1 MAEEQGKDSASEICL
16 LEKQSY
22 QSKGEVGL
30 PNFNEETLSTTESE
44 RPDKFSNVS
53 VKSYRSKGE
62 GPNFKEK
69 TPSTTRSDLSK
80 GEGPNFSEVPKS
92 NVSLKSHRSKGEG
105 PNFKEK
111 TPSTT
116 RSERPDKFS
125 YVSLKSYQSKGEG
138 PNFKEKTPSTTRSD
152 LSKGEG
158 PNFSE
163 VPKRKQWPKG
173 TVNIG
178 AEITRWENLKRQKNM
193 DDVQLAN
200 YLLNWV
206 QHETPDSGLK
216 TFKYSK
222 DLSNIFQELE
232 QKIIVFFKN
241 ELKKFKKIIKKE
253 NTKYFVK
260 DFEEDRSKINEAALD
275 ITLYFLRQMKKDKVA
290 DDIQDE
296 LISIYQRPIKR
307 NLRKRFQ
314 CVCEGIA
321 KHGDS
326 TSLNKIYTELY
337 ITEGEQV
344 NAGHDMTQ
352 IQSDSKRSDIQ
363 EKSVNYTDVFKKTE
377 EDKHIRTVLTKGV
390 AGIGKSV
397 SVQKFVLDW
406 AEEKVNKDI
415 TFIFPLPF
423 REINLQEKDKLSLMD
438 LIIQYFPETKG
449 LNFTRNDKFKILFIF
464 DGLDECR
471 LPLKFEDNEICRDVT
486 MKVPL
491 DVLLTNLFKGNLFP
505 SALIWITSRPAAA
518 SKIPPE
524 CIDRVTE
531 VRGFNDEQKQEYF
544 RKKIPDTTLAEKI
557 IKHVKESKSLFI
569 MCHIPV
575 FCWISAT
582 VLQNILEKTS
592 NQPDDTLESPGG
604 LDSDDTPQT
613 LTQMYTHFFRFQILQ
628 SSRKYNGNYGPDIS
642 WEKGD
647 ISLLGNLAFQ
657 QLKRNNLIFYY
668 SDLEESGINV
678 SNATAYSGMFTQ
690 IFKEETGMRLETT
703 FSFVHMSFQEFV
715 AALYA
720 HLFLDSDKTN
730 VFAEKHTEQEGTNE
744 TMCGLLKTAVNK
756 ALESDTGHLDLF
768 LRFLLGMSL
777 NSNRQL
783 LRGLLTQ
790 PDQNGEQT
798 KTEIVMY
805 IKRKLDEN
813 LSPERS
819 INLFYCLHELNDQ
832 TLVKDIQDQLNKG
845 SLSSVDLS
853 PAQWSALAFVLVT
866 SDVELEDFELQK
878 FKKSDECLRRLE
890 MVVKNSKRALL
901 NDCNLTENSCFC
913 LAKVFKSDNSLKELN
928 MNNNS
933 LQDSGVKELFTGL
946 ENIKCK
952 LDILRL
958 DKCDLTEESCS
969 ALASVLGSDS
979 TSLKELDLSNN
990 KLQDSGVKLLSDGLQ
1005 NNSTLEILRLSN
1017 CSITEEGYKSLALK
1031 LNLSHLTELD
1041 LTGNDPGESGVK
1053 MLTDVQ
1059 QHPDCT
1065 LKTLRFL
1072 KNPAETALKYLNDV
1086 LGENL
1091 LFKRELDL
1099 SKHELRK
1106 SGLKDLAAVLEDK
1119 HCKIKTLIL
1128 NDKPY
1133 IREEDCAALAS
1144 AFISNPSN
1152 LIKLDLSRIK
1162 LKDSGI
1168 KCFSTLFENL
1178 QCKLEKIKLNCVDIT
1193 KEGCTLLASA
1203 LNANP
1208 SHLREL
1214 DLTGNKIE
1222 DCGVTE
1228 ISTLLKN
1235 SECRLEKLRLSN
1247 CSITEEGYK
1256 SLALALESN
1265 PSHLTE
1271 LHLTGNDPGESGVKM
1286 LTDVQQ
1292 HPDCTLKTL
1301 RFLKNTAETALKYLN
1316 DVLGENLLFK
1326 RELDLSKHELRKSG
1340 LKDLAAVLE
1349 DKHCKIKTLI
1359 LNDKPYI
1366 REEDCAALASALIS
1380 NPSNLIKL
1388 DLSRSKL
1395 KDSGIKCFST
1405 LFENLQFKLEKLKL
1419 SNCSITE
1426 EGYKSLALALESNP
1440 SHLTELHLT
1449 GNDPGESGVKML
1461 IDVQKKSNCTLKTL
1475 RLLKSPEAEKGCQ
1488 YVMNVVHENPL
1499 LMTELKLTHIKLTD
1513 TEVMHLA
1520 ALLEDKH
1527 CKLKT
1532 IQFDYNCI
1540 SESGC
1545 ADLLSAF
1552 NTNPSNLKE
1561 LDLSGNQFGNAGIEE
1576 ISTLLKNSLCRL
1588 EKLKF
1593 SKCSITEK
1601 GYRTLA
1607 LALKSNPSHLT
1618 ELNLTENDPG
1628 DSGVKMLIDAQ
1639 KTNQGCKLQTIRFL
1653 KSPAAEEACK
1663 YLTEVL
1669 DQNPL
1674 LLTELDLS
1682 DNKLGDLDGNNLS
1695 ALLMD
1700 SHSRLVKIRLNK
1712 CDLTE
1717 ESCSA
1722 LASVLGSDSTSLK
1735 ELDLSNNKLQDSGVK
1750 LLSDGLQKNSTLEIL
1765 RLSNCSITEGG
1776 YKSLALALKLNPSHL
1791 TELDLTGNDP
1801 GESGVKMLTD
1811 VQQHP
1816 DCTLK
1821 TLRFLKN
1828 PAETALKYLN
1838 DVLGEN
1844 LLFKRELDLSKHE
1857 LRESGLKDLAAV
1869 LEDKHCK
1876 IKTLILNDKPYIRE
1890 EDCAALASAFISN
1903 PSNLIELDLSRS
1915 KLKDSGI
1922 KCFSTLFENLQCKLK
1937 KLKFNF
1943 VDITKEGC
1951 TLLASALNA
1960 NPSHLRELDLIDNKI
1975 EDCGVTEISTLLK
1988 NSECRLEKLRLSNCS
2003 IAEEGYKSLALA
2015 LEVNPSHLTELEL
2028 TGNDPGE
2035 SGVKMLIDVQKKSN
2049 YTLKKLRL
2057 LKSSEAENG
2066 CQYVMNVVHENP
2078 LLISELKLTRI
2089 KLTDTKVKHL
2099 AALLEDKHCKLKT
2112 IQFDYNCISESG
2124 CADLLSAFNT
2134 NPSNLKELDLSGNQV
2149 GNAGMEKVSTL
2160 LKHSLCRLEKLKFSN
2175 CGITEEG
2182 YETLALA
2189 LKSNPSH
2196 LTELNLTANDPGD
2209 SGVKKLIDAQKTNQG
2224 CKLQTIRFLKSPAA
2238 EEACKYLT
2246 EVLDQNPLLLTE
2258 LDLSDNKL
2266 GDLDGNNLSALLMDS
2281 HSRLVKIRLN
2291 HCDLTE
2297 KNCSA
2302 LAAVLSSNTIL
2313 KEIDLS
2319 DSCLPD
2325 SGVKQLCEEL
2335 KMSKLKILKLNKC
2348 GLQEEGCSA
2357 LATVLGSDSTSLK
2370 KLDLSNNN
2378 KLQDSGVKL
2387 LSHGLQNNS
2396 TLEILRLSNCSI
2408 TEEGY
2413 KSLASALELN
2423 PSHLTELDLTGN
2435 DPGESGVKKLTTVQK
2450 KSNYT
2455 LKTLKFLSP
2464 DAEKGCEYVMNVVQ
2478 ENPLLLREVKLTKK
2492 YLNDIEVKHVA
2503 ALLKD
2508 KHCKLKAIQ

>member
-44 RPDKFSNVS
+44 RPDRF
-53 VKSYRSKGE
+53 
-62 GPNFKEK
+62 
-69 TPSTTRSDLSK
+69 
-80 GEGPNFSEVPKS
+80 S
-92 NVSLKSHRSKGEG
+92 NVSLKSHR
-105 PNFKEK
+105 
-111 TPSTT
+111 
-116 RSERPDKFS
+116 
-125 YVSLKSYQSKGEG
+125 SKGEG

-163 VPKRKQWPKG
+163 VPKRKQWQTG

-178 AEITRWENLKRQKNM
+178 AEITRWKNLKQQKNM

-232 QKIIVFFKN
+232 QIIIVFFKN
-241 ELKKFKKIIKKE
+241 ELDKFKKIIKKE

-260 DFEEDRSKINEAALD
+260 DFEEARSKIKEAALE

-296 LISIYQRPIKR
+296 LISIHQRPIKR
-307 NLRKRFQ
+307 NLKKRFE
-314 CVCEGIA
+314 CVSEGIA

-344 NAGHDMTQ
+344 NAGHDIAQ
-352 IQSDSKRSDIQ
+352 IQSDSKRPDIQ
-363 EKSVNYTDVFKKTE
+363 EKSVNYTNVFKQTE
-377 EDKHIRTVLTKGV
+377 EDKYIRTVLTKGV

-423 REINLQEKDKLSLMD
+423 REINFQEKDKLSLMD
-438 LIIQYFPETKG
+438 LVIQYFPETKG
-449 LNFTRNDKFKILFIF
+449 MNLTRNDKFKILFIF

-582 VLQNILEKTS
+582 VLQNILEKKS

-628 SSRKYNGNYGPDIS
+628 SSRKYDGNYGPDIS

-720 HLFLDSDKTN
+720 HLFLDSKKTN

-744 TMCGLLKTAVNK
+744 TMFGLLKTAVNK

-768 LRFLLGMSL
+768 LRFLLGLSL
-777 NSNRQL
+777 KSNRPL

-790 PDQNGEQT
+790 QDQNGEQT
-798 KTEIVMY
+798 KTEIVKY
-805 IKRKLDEN
+805 IKQKLNEN

-832 TLVKDIQDQLNKG
+832 TLVKEIQDQLNSG

-933 LQDSGVKELFTGL
+933 LHDSGVKELCTGL
-946 ENIKCK
+946 ENVKCK

-1005 NNSTLEILRLSN
+1005 KNSTLEI
-1017 CSITEEGYKSLALK
+1017 
-1031 LNLSHLTELD
+1031 
-1041 LTGNDPGESGVK
+1041 
-1053 MLTDVQ
+1053 
-1059 QHPDCT
+1059 
-1065 LKTLRFL
+1065 
-1072 KNPAETALKYLNDV
+1072 
-1086 LGENL
+1086 
-1091 LFKRELDL
+1091 
-1099 SKHELRK
+1099 
-1106 SGLKDLAAVLEDK
+1106 
-1119 HCKIKTLIL
+1119 
-1128 NDKPY
+1128 
-1133 IREEDCAALAS
+1133 
-1144 AFISNPSN
+1144 
-1152 LIKLDLSRIK
+1152 
-1162 LKDSGI
+1162 
-1168 KCFSTLFENL
+1168 
-1178 QCKLEKIKLNCVDIT
+1178 
-1193 KEGCTLLASA
+1193 
-1203 LNANP
+1203 
-1208 SHLREL
+1208 
-1214 DLTGNKIE
+1214 
-1222 DCGVTE
+1222 
-1228 ISTLLKN
+1228 
-1235 SECRLEKLRLSN
+1235 LRLSN

-1271 LHLTGNDPGESGVKM
+1271 LD
-1286 LTDVQQ
+1286 
-1292 HPDCTLKTL
+1292 L
-1301 RFLKNTAETALKYLN
+1301 R
-1316 DVLGENLLFK
+1316 
-1326 RELDLSKHELRKSG
+1326 
-1340 LKDLAAVLE
+1340 
-1349 DKHCKIKTLI
+1349 
-1359 LNDKPYI
+1359 
-1366 REEDCAALASALIS
+1366 
-1380 NPSNLIKL
+1380 
-1388 DLSRSKL
+1388 
-1395 KDSGIKCFST
+1395 
-1405 LFENLQFKLEKLKL
+1405 
-1419 SNCSITE
+1419 
-1426 EGYKSLALALESNP
+1426 
-1440 SHLTELHLT
+1440 

-1461 IDVQKKSNCTLKTL
+1461 IDVKKKSNYTLKKL
-1475 RLLKSPEAEKGCQ
+1475 RLLKSSEAEKGCQ

-1499 LMTELKLTHIKLTD
+1499 LMTELKLTRIKLTD
-1513 TEVMHLA
+1513 TKVKHLA

-1532 IQFDYNCI
+1532 IQFDYNGI

-1561 LDLSGNQFGNAGIEE
+1561 LDLSGNQFGNAGIEK

-1593 SKCSITEK
+1593 SNCGITEN
-1601 GYRTLA
+1601 GYKTLA

-1700 SHSRLVKIRLNK
+1700 SHSRLVKIRLN
-1712 CDLTE
+1712 
-1717 ESCSA
+1717 
-1722 LASVLGSDSTSLK
+1722 
-1735 ELDLSNNKLQDSGVK
+1735 N
-1750 LLSDGLQKNSTLEIL
+1750 
-1765 RLSNCSITEGG
+1765 
-1776 YKSLALALKLNPSHL
+1776 
-1791 TELDLTGNDP
+1791 
-1801 GESGVKMLTD
+1801 
-1811 VQQHP
+1811 
-1816 DCTLK
+1816 
-1821 TLRFLKN
+1821 
-1828 PAETALKYLN
+1828 
-1838 DVLGEN
+1838 
-1844 LLFKRELDLSKHE
+1844 
-1857 LRESGLKDLAAV
+1857 
-1869 LEDKHCK
+1869 
-1876 IKTLILNDKPYIRE
+1876 
-1890 EDCAALASAFISN
+1890 
-1903 PSNLIELDLSRS
+1903 
-1915 KLKDSGI
+1915 
-1922 KCFSTLFENLQCKLK
+1922 
-1937 KLKFNF
+1937 
-1943 VDITKEGC
+1943 
-1951 TLLASALNA
+1951 
-1960 NPSHLRELDLIDNKI
+1960 
-1975 EDCGVTEISTLLK
+1975 
-1988 NSECRLEKLRLSNCS
+1988 
-2003 IAEEGYKSLALA
+2003 
-2015 LEVNPSHLTELEL
+2015 
-2028 TGNDPGE
+2028 
-2035 SGVKMLIDVQKKSN
+2035 
-2049 YTLKKLRL
+2049 
-2057 LKSSEAENG
+2057 
-2066 CQYVMNVVHENP
+2066 
-2078 LLISELKLTRI
+2078 
-2089 KLTDTKVKHL
+2089 
-2099 AALLEDKHCKLKT
+2099 
-2112 IQFDYNCISESG
+2112 
-2124 CADLLSAFNT
+2124 
-2134 NPSNLKELDLSGNQV
+2134 
-2149 GNAGMEKVSTL
+2149 
-2160 LKHSLCRLEKLKFSN
+2160 
-2175 CGITEEG
+2175 
-2182 YETLALA
+2182 
-2189 LKSNPSH
+2189 
-2196 LTELNLTANDPGD
+2196 
-2209 SGVKKLIDAQKTNQG
+2209 
-2224 CKLQTIRFLKSPAA
+2224 
-2238 EEACKYLT
+2238 
-2246 EVLDQNPLLLTE
+2246 
-2258 LDLSDNKL
+2258 
-2266 GDLDGNNLSALLMDS
+2266 
-2281 HSRLVKIRLN
+2281 
-2291 HCDLTE
+2291 CDLTE

-2313 KEIDLS
+2313 KEIDLN

-2335 KMSKLKILKLNKC
+2335 KMSKLKILKLSKC
-2348 GLQEEGCSA
+2348 GLEEEDCSA
-2357 LATVLGSDSTSLK
+2357 LASVLGSDSTSLK
-2370 KLDLSNNN
+2370 ELDLSNNE
-2378 KLQDSGVKL
+2378 LQDSGVKL
-2387 LSHGLQNNS
+2387 LSDGLQNNS
-2396 TLEILRLSNCSI
+2396 TLKILRLSNCSI

-2413 KSLASALELN
+2413 KSLALALSQT
-2423 PSHLTELDLTGN
+2423 PHT
-2435 DPGESGVKKLTTVQK
+2435 
-2450 KSNYT
+2450 
-2455 LKTLKFLSP
+2455 
-2464 DAEKGCEYVMNVVQ
+2464 
-2478 ENPLLLREVKLTKK
+2478 
-2492 YLNDIEVKHVA
+2492 
-2503 ALLKD
+2503 
-2508 KHCKLKAIQ
+2508 

>member
-1 MAEEQGKDSASEICL
+1 MAEEQEKDSASEICL
-16 LEKQSY
+16 SEEQSDRPGAFSIVSVKSN
-22 QSKGEVGL
+22 QSKGEV

-44 RPDKFSNVS
+44 RPDSFSIVS
-53 VKSYRSKGE
+53 VKSSQSKGE
-62 GPNFKEK
+62 VPDFNKE
-69 TPSTTRSDLSK
+69 
-80 GEGPNFSEVPKS
+80 
-92 NVSLKSHRSKGEG
+92 
-105 PNFKEK
+105 

-116 RSERPDKFS
+116 RSERQGS
-125 YVSLKSYQSKGEG
+125 RIYSTVSVKSHQSKGEV
-138 PNFKEKTPSTTRSD
+138 PNFSEKTPSATKSERPDAFSIVSVKSNQSKGEVPNFNKETPSTTRSERQGSRIYSTVSVKSHQSKGEVPNFSEKTPSATKSD
-152 LSKGEG
+152 LSKGEV

-163 VPKRKQWPKG
+163 ETTSPKSERPDKFSIVSVKSHQSKGEVPNFNEKTPTTRSHLSKGEVPNFSEETTSPKRKQWPKG

-206 QHETPDSGLK
+206 QHVTPGSGLK
-216 TFKYSK
+216 TSKYSK
-222 DLSNIFQELE
+222 DLNNIFQELE
-232 QKIIVFFKN
+232 QIIIVFFKN
-241 ELKKFKKIIKKE
+241 ELDKFKKIIKKE
-253 NTKYFVK
+253 NTQYFVK
-260 DFEEDRSKINEAALD
+260 DFEEARSKIKEAALD

-296 LISIYQRPIKR
+296 LISIHQRPIKR
-307 NLRKRFQ
+307 NLKKRFE
-314 CVCEGIA
+314 CVSEGIA

-344 NAGHDMTQ
+344 NAGHDIAQ
-352 IQSDSKRSDIQ
+352 IQSDSKRPDIQ
-363 EKSVNYTDVFKKTE
+363 EKSVNYTNVFKQTE
-377 EDKHIRTVLTKGV
+377 EDKYIRTVLTKGV

-406 AEEKVNKDI
+406 AVKEEVDKEI

-423 REINLQEKDKLSLMD
+423 REINLQEKDTLSLMD
-438 LIIQYFPETKG
+438 LIIHYFPETKG
-449 LNFTRNDKFKILFIF
+449 LNFTRIDKFKIILIF

-471 LPLKFEDNEICRDVT
+471 LPLKFKDNEICRDVT

-531 VRGFNDEQKQEYF
+531 VRGFDDEQKQEYF

-582 VLQNILEKTS
+582 VLQNILEKKT
-592 NQPDDTLESPGG
+592 NQSDETLESPQG
-604 LDSDDTPQT
+604 LDTDDTPQT
-613 LTQMYTHFFRFQILQ
+613 LTQMYTHYFRFQILH
-628 SSRKYNGNYGPDIS
+628 SSRKYDGEYGPDIS
-642 WEKGD
+642 WNKED
-647 ISLLGNLAFQ
+647 ISSLGNLAFQ
-657 QLKRNNLIFYY
+657 QLKRNNLIFYD
-668 SDLEESGINV
+668 SELKESGIDLSNV
-678 SNATAYSGMFTQ
+678 VAYSGMFTQ
-690 IFKEETGMRLETT
+690 NFKEETGIRVATT
-703 FSFVHMSFQEFV
+703 YSFVHMSFQEFV

-720 HLFLDSDKTN
+720 HLFLDSKKTN

-768 LRFLLGMSL
+768 LRFLLGLSL
-777 NSNRQL
+777 KSNRPL

-790 PDQNGEQT
+790 QDQNGEQT
-798 KTEIVMY
+798 KTEIVKY
-805 IKRKLDEN
+805 IKQKLNEN

-832 TLVKDIQDQLNKG
+832 TLVKEIQDQLNSG

-933 LQDSGVKELFTGL
+933 LQDSGVKELCTGL
-946 ENIKCK
+946 ENVKCK

-958 DKCDLTEESCS
+958 NKCDLTEESCS

-1005 NNSTLEILRLSN
+1005 KNSTLEILRLSN
-1017 CSITEEGYKSLALK
+1017 CSITEEGYKSLASALK
-1031 LNLSHLTELD
+1031 LNPSHLTELD

-1059 QHPDCT
+1059 QHLDCT

-1072 KNPAETALKYLNDV
+1072 ENPAETALKYLNDV

-1099 SKHELRK
+1099 SKHELRE
-1106 SGLKDLAAVLEDK
+1106 SGLNYLAAVLEDK

-1152 LIKLDLSRIK
+1152 LIELDLSRSK

-1168 KCFSTLFENL
+1168 KCFSNLLENL
-1178 QCKLEKIKLNCVDIT
+1178 QCKLKKLKFNCVDIT

-1256 SLALALESN
+1256 SLALALELN

-1271 LHLTGNDPGESGVKM
+1271 LELTGNDPGESGVKM
-1286 LTDVQQ
+1286 L
-1292 HPDCTLKTL
+1292 L
-1301 RFLKNTAETALKYLN
+1301 
-1316 DVLGENLLFK
+1316 
-1326 RELDLSKHELRKSG
+1326 
-1340 LKDLAAVLE
+1340 
-1349 DKHCKIKTLI
+1349 
-1359 LNDKPYI
+1359 
-1366 REEDCAALASALIS
+1366 
-1380 NPSNLIKL
+1380 
-1388 DLSRSKL
+1388 
-1395 KDSGIKCFST
+1395 
-1405 LFENLQFKLEKLKL
+1405 
-1419 SNCSITE
+1419 
-1426 EGYKSLALALESNP
+1426 
-1440 SHLTELHLT
+1440 
-1449 GNDPGESGVKML
+1449 
-1461 IDVQKKSNCTLKTL
+1461 DVQKKSNYTLKTL
-1475 RLLKSPEAEKGCQ
+1475 RLLKSSEAEKGCQ

-1499 LMTELKLTHIKLTD
+1499 LMTELKLIQIKLQD
-1513 TEVMHLA
+1513 TEVKQLA

-1532 IQFDYNCI
+1532 IQIDYNGI

-1552 NTNPSNLKE
+1552 ISNPSNLKE
-1561 LDLSGNQFGNAGIEE
+1561 LDLSGNQLGNAGMEK
-1576 ISTLLKNSLCRL
+1576 ISTLLKHSLCRL

-1593 SKCSITEK
+1593 SNCGITEK

-1628 DSGVKMLIDAQ
+1628 ETGVEMLLNAQ
-1639 KTNQGCKLQTIRFL
+1639 KAKQGCKLQTIRFL

-1669 DQNPL
+1669 DRNPL

-1700 SHSRLVKIRLNK
+1700 SHSRLVKIRLNN

-1717 ESCSA
+1717 KNYSALAAVLSSNTILKEIDLSNSCLLDSGVKQLCKELKTSKLQILKLNKCGLQEEGCSA

-1735 ELDLSNNKLQDSGVK
+1735 ELDLSNNELQDSGVQQ
-1750 LLSDGLQKNSTLEIL
+1750 LSAGLQNNSTLKIL
-1765 RLSNCSITEGG
+1765 RLSNCSITEEG
-1776 YKSLALALKLNPSHL
+1776 YKSLALALESNPSHL

-1801 GESGVKMLTD
+1801 GESGVKMLID
-1811 VQQHP
+1811 VKNKSKF
-1816 DCTLK
+1816 TLK
-1821 TLRFLKN
+1821 TLRFLKSDD
-1828 PAETALKYLN
+1828 AEK
-1838 DVLGEN
+1838 
-1844 LLFKRELDLSKHE
+1844 
-1857 LRESGLKDLAAV
+1857 
-1869 LEDKHCK
+1869 
-1876 IKTLILNDKPYIRE
+1876 
-1890 EDCAALASAFISN
+1890 
-1903 PSNLIELDLSRS
+1903 
-1915 KLKDSGI
+1915 
-1922 KCFSTLFENLQCKLK
+1922 
-1937 KLKFNF
+1937 
-1943 VDITKEGC
+1943 
-1951 TLLASALNA
+1951 
-1960 NPSHLRELDLIDNKI
+1960 
-1975 EDCGVTEISTLLK
+1975 
-1988 NSECRLEKLRLSNCS
+1988 
-2003 IAEEGYKSLALA
+2003 
-2015 LEVNPSHLTELEL
+2015 
-2028 TGNDPGE
+2028 
-2035 SGVKMLIDVQKKSN
+2035 
-2049 YTLKKLRL
+2049 
-2057 LKSSEAENG
+2057 G
-2066 CQYVMNVVHENP
+2066 CQYVKNIIHEDP
-2078 LLISELKLTRI
+2078 LLLTELTLI
-2089 KLTDTKVKHL
+2089 KKYLTDAEVKQV
-2099 AALLEDKHCKLKT
+2099 AALLEDKHCKLKK
-2112 IQFDYNCISESG
+2112 IQFNNNCISERG
-2124 CADLLSAFNT
+2124 CVDLLSAFNS
-2134 NPSNLKELDLSGNQV
+2134 NPSNLKELDLSGNKV
-2149 GNAGMEKVSTL
+2149 RDIGMEKISNL
-2160 LKHSLCRLEKLKFSN
+2160 LKNPLCMLEKLKISE
-2175 CGITEEG
+2175 CCITEKG
-2182 YETLALA
+2182 YDMLVSTLR
-2189 LKSNPSH
+2189 SGCSH
-2196 LTELNLTANDPGD
+2196 
-2209 SGVKKLIDAQKTNQG
+2209 V
-2224 CKLQTIRFLKSPAA
+2224 
-2238 EEACKYLT
+2238 
-2246 EVLDQNPLLLTE
+2246 TE
-2258 LDLSDNKL
+2258 LDLS
-2266 GDLDGNNLSALLMDS
+2266 
-2281 HSRLVKIRLN
+2281 
-2291 HCDLTE
+2291 
-2297 KNCSA
+2297 
-2302 LAAVLSSNTIL
+2302 
-2313 KEIDLS
+2313 
-2319 DSCLPD
+2319 
-2325 SGVKQLCEEL
+2325 
-2335 KMSKLKILKLNKC
+2335 
-2348 GLQEEGCSA
+2348 
-2357 LATVLGSDSTSLK
+2357 
-2370 KLDLSNNN
+2370 
-2378 KLQDSGVKL
+2378 
-2387 LSHGLQNNS
+2387 
-2396 TLEILRLSNCSI
+2396 
-2408 TEEGY
+2408 
-2413 KSLASALELN
+2413 
-2423 PSHLTELDLTGN
+2423 GN
-2435 DPGESGVKKLTTVQK
+2435 DPGESGVNMLIDLLNQP
-2450 KSNYT
+2450 NCT
-2455 LKTLKFLSP
+2455 LKTL
-2464 DAEKGCEYVMNVVQ
+2464 
-2478 ENPLLLREVKLTKK
+2478 R
-2492 YLNDIEVKHVA
+2492 
-2503 ALLKD
+2503 
-2508 KHCKLKAIQ
+2508 